1 VVKHANSPPILALK
15 VRSVC
20 VYVCVRV
27 RVVPVFVCSCGQTFY
42 PSAGLE
48 IKVFFSVSVCFM
60 F

>member
-1 VVKHANSPPILALK
+1 VCVC
-15 VRSVC
+15 VFVCVC

-42 PSAGLE
+42 PLAGLE